1 MESKFFSFNIIVDYN
16 KIIFNLQEVIVID
29 DDEEKVGGFKK
40 GFILPPLRQ
49 QQKQQQQPDLL
60 QQLEIREQ
68 QLHIREQQIE
78 AKRKQL
84 EIGENVD
91 IMLANI
97 RQETSIRQQAGNR
110 GREADNSFQH
120 QDSCTLR
127 ADSIRQQS
135 DIRWVEVHKVPY
147 STSQGQS
154 N

>member
-1 MESKFFSFNIIVDYN
+1 MKTKFFTFHIIVDYN

-49 QQKQQQQPDLL
+49 QQQQQPDLL

-68 QLHIREQQIE
+68 QLLIREQQIE

-97 RQETSIRQQAGNR
+97 RQETSIRQQASNR
-110 GREADNSFQH
+110 GREVDNSFQ
-120 QDSCTLR
+120 QQESCTLR

-135 DIRWVEVHKVPY
+135 DIR
-147 STSQGQS
+147 
-154 N
+154 

>member
-1 MESKFFSFNIIVDYN
+1 M
-16 KIIFNLQEVIVID
+16 IVID

-49 QQKQQQQPDLL
+49 QQQQQQQPDLL

-68 QLHIREQQIE
+68 QLLIREQQIE

-97 RQETSIRQQAGNR
+97 RQETSIRQQASNR
-110 GREADNSFQH
+110 GGREVDNSFQH

-127 ADSIRQQS
+127 ADSIRQKS
-135 DIRWVEVHKVPY
+135 DIR
-147 STSQGQS
+147 
-154 N
+154 

>member
-1 MESKFFSFNIIVDYN
+1 M
-16 KIIFNLQEVIVID
+16 IVID

-49 QQKQQQQPDLL
+49 QQQQKQPDLL

-68 QLHIREQQIE
+68 QLLIREQQIE

-91 IMLANI
+91 IMLASI

-110 GREADNSFQH
+110 GREVDNSFQQ

-135 DIRWVEVHKVPY
+135 DIRWVEVHEVQYKSRTKQLKP
-147 STSQGQS
+147 SFKQISS
-154 N
+154 